1 MAAGISVLLSEVQS
15 AADPR
20 RPHPYP
26 RDEPLSANT
35 GQAKI
40 VEFIDK
46 FQILAYLETG
56 CLYVAYTA
64 GDR

>member
-26 RDEPLSANT
+26 RDERLSANT
-35 GQAKI
+35 GKAKI
-40 VEFIDK
+40 VEFIEEK
-46 FQILAYLETG
+46 MTPSMMPSP
-56 CLYVAYTA
+56 
-64 GDR
+64 